1 MNDPFSEEPPS
12 PDSPDPREQRRIVDI
27 AVWFEGGL
35 GLAAVF
41 IGWLSGFPALAR
53 VQLDPVELGGDLGL
67 ALLFTLPLLA
77 FFGIITT
84 LPVGP
89 FRSIRRRLDSVI
101 LPLFR
106 ELTIFE
112 LLLISLMAGF
122 GEEIL
127 FRGLLQP
134 VCAYV
139 FGGDVV
145 AGIVASNVIFGLA
158 HWITPTYA
166 VVAGLMGS
174 YMGFV
179 LEYTDNL
186 LAPILLHALYDFVAL
201 VLYLRV
207 IHKREN

>member
-1 MNDPFSEEPPS
+1 M
-12 PDSPDPREQRRIVDI
+12 DI

-35 GLAAVF
+35 GLAAILV
-41 IGWLSGFPALAR
+41 GWLSGFPALGR
-53 VQLDPVELGGDLGL
+53 VELALPEVGRDLGT

-77 FFGIITT
+77 FFGFIT
-84 LPVGP
+84 LMPVGP
-89 FRSIRRRLDSVI
+89 FRSIRKRLDAVI

-106 ELTIFE
+106 DLSIFE

-134 VCAYV
+134 LFAWV
-139 FGGDVV
+139 FGGDPA

-166 VVAGLMGS
+166 VVAGLMGV

-179 LEYTDNL
+179 LGYTNNL
-186 LAPILLHALYDFVAL
+186 LAPIFLHALYDFIAL
-201 VLYLRV
+201 VFYLRV
-207 IHKREN
+207 VHRPDSWPSE